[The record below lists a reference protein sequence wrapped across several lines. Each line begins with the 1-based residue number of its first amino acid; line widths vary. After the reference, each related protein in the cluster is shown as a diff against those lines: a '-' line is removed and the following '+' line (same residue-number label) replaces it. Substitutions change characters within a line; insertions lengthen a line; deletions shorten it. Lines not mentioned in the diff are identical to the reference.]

1 MSVAAGC
8 RREIAHRADETS
20 TSKIVLVGGVGR
32 MIQLPR
38 SNLRNILRP

>member
-1 MSVAAGC
+1 MSVAAA
-8 RREIAHRADETS
+8 RSPTRADETS